1 MPYFANNS
9 LPWYSKSRICAW
21 GKMWRTRINLG
32 PAVGL
37 RIFRGRHFYISAKGS
52 FLKQVLPLRIP
63 ICAFDAKT
71 GILCAKCQAKLSAG
85 QISNSDI
92 IVSKVLVKLAES
104 VPDVNKMGLLR
115 SYEVEGSYVLEMEQA
130 DASLIRSKP
139 EIKQKLEDML
149 KGKVW
154 VIGTS
159 NSDRQF
165 LEELFYPIRI
175 LTVNTVWLPDGSKL
189 TKVIIPGKRPERLR
203 GEIEALKKVVKYM
216 KGIELIVESERE
228 ATLRL

>member
-1 MPYFANNS
+1 M
-9 LPWYSKSRICAW
+9 
-21 GKMWRTRINLG
+21 
-32 PAVGL
+32 
-37 RIFRGRHFYISAKGS
+37 GRHFYIRARGG
-52 FLKQVLPLRIP
+52 FLKQFLPLRIP

-92 IVSKVLVKLAES
+92 VVSKVLVKLAES
-104 VPDVNKMGLLR
+104 VPEVNKMALLR
-115 SYEVEGSYVLEMEQA
+115 SNEVEGSYVMEIEQA
-130 DASLIRSKP
+130 DATLIRSKP
-139 EIKQKLEDML
+139 EIKQKLDDML

-203 GEIEALKKVVKYM
+203 GEIEALKKVVKRM
-216 KGIELIVESERE
+216 KGIELLVESERE

>member
-1 MPYFANNS
+1 M
-9 LPWYSKSRICAW
+9 
-21 GKMWRTRINLG
+21 
-32 PAVGL
+32 
-37 RIFRGRHFYISAKGS
+37 
-52 FLKQVLPLRIP
+52 PLRIP

-71 GILCAKCQAKLSAG
+71 GILCAKCQAKLTAG

-92 IVSKVLVKLAES
+92 VVSKVLVKLAES
-104 VPDVNKMGLLR
+104 IPELNKMALLR
-115 SYEVEGSYVLEMEQA
+115 SYQVGGNYLMEMEQA
-130 DASLIRSKP
+130 DSTLIRSKP
-139 EIKQKLEDML
+139 EIKQRLEDVL

-189 TKVIIPGKRPERLR
+189 TKVIIPGRRPERLR
-203 GEIEALKKVVKYM
+203 GEIEALKGVVKQV

>member
-1 MPYFANNS
+1 
-9 LPWYSKSRICAW
+9 
-21 GKMWRTRINLG
+21 
-32 PAVGL
+32 
-37 RIFRGRHFYISAKGS
+37 
-52 FLKQVLPLRIP
+52 LPLRIP

-92 IVSKVLVKLAES
+92 VVSKVLVKLAES
-104 VPDVNKMGLLR
+104 TPELNKAALLR

-130 DASLIRSKP
+130 DAALVRSKP

-154 VIGTS
+154 VIGSS
-159 NSDRQF
+159 NSDRRF

-189 TKVIIPGKRPERLR
+189 TKVIIPGRRPERLR
-203 GEIEALKKVVKYM
+203 GEIEVLKKIVKQV
-216 KGIELIVESERE
+216 KGIELLVESERE
-228 ATLRL
+228 ATLRM

>member
-1 MPYFANNS
+1 M
-9 LPWYSKSRICAW
+9 
-21 GKMWRTRINLG
+21 
-32 PAVGL
+32 
-37 RIFRGRHFYISAKGS
+37 GRHFYIRARGG

-92 IVSKVLVKLAES
+92 VVSKVLVKLAES
-104 VPDVNKMGLLR
+104 VPEVNKMALLR
-115 SYEVEGSYVLEMEQA
+115 SNEVEGSYVMEMEQS
-130 DASLIRSKP
+130 DATLIRSKP

-203 GEIEALKKVVKYM
+203 GEIEALKKVVKRM